1 MVKKKGMFLFCCL
14 MILCAAEAF
23 LWIPATLA
31 EETGANE
38 KKSLIRSA
46 QQRRESPDGL
56 KPTVE
61 TSKQK
66 TTDVGKSEPT
76 QKEETLSS
84 PDDALGEKPDETA
97 EEKAEPEEEK
107 PEAPIEE
114 AIKEPEKKEKEAEF
128 FVLEDLWWDN
138 FEDNA
143 KLNIAGEKQLPP
155 AQALLENDGRVVTW
169 RPEQT
174 AVMKQRK
181 KMVFEEGLMRGI
193 TLREDSE
200 ATKLL
205 GLAAPY
211 YVLAEIEI
219 TFSSKV
225 SFNQVRKQDEDIV
238 SLEFF
243 VDEEVSAAE
252 DVERPE
258 EEEPIAAPAV
268 DVSSME
274 DMLGKFYEASQTYQ
288 SFLTG
293 RIDPSVSGAGAWLT
307 GSELAKLRAE
317 KKAVIDRR
325 QVKPFFDGRLGMPA
339 DISPVFKES
348 YPKFGT
354 PEYWKKHVRATIN
367 QKMGYTTEF
376 DGQYGFSSEKS
387 PKDGAFVWH
396 PDVTIAYH
404 RPGVLDLSGA
414 YRTNRVFPMG
424 NRYLHFGDGLRH
436 QNASWGVGYF
446 PQKRYA
452 VGYQGSINYYTSK
465 ELTPDAV
472 ARFRRK
478 PHDAKT
484 ARHVV
489 GLNYQLTRRLMA
501 GMSLGM
507 VRTRS
512 RNEGKPGD
520 KSRDREG
527 YLAGSLNYALTR
539 RSNVSLEYS
548 LRHIFEDKDDSLPRS
563 TLRNDIITK
572 TTDFHSFNAGMDYQ
586 LTKKI
591 SLRGSSQLG
600 IIGKDIYKFG
610 GNFGMTYQLTKKDR
624 ISFYYSNIVL
634 QDNMMKVLGWRPGI
648 ARGVAGTHSI
658 QIYRA
663 QSISAGYSRQFRI
676 GSAQNSPYTLQINGM
691 YFKRE
696 PLSGVYGDWDSIDDG
711 ISFETS
717 IRKPVT
723 EAMSLQIG
731 YRFTNFHSKGAD
743 PDSTLDTSTKKHFV
757 FLTIINQFGGS

>member
-225 SFNQVRKQDEDIV
+225 SFNKVRKQDEDIV

-325 QVKPFFDGRLGMPA
+325 Q
-339 DISPVFKES
+339 
-348 YPKFGT
+348 
-354 PEYWKKHVRATIN
+354 
-367 QKMGYTTEF
+367 
-376 DGQYGFSSEKS
+376 
-387 PKDGAFVWH
+387 
-396 PDVTIAYH
+396 
-404 RPGVLDLSGA
+404 
-414 YRTNRVFPMG
+414 
-424 NRYLHFGDGLRH
+424 
-436 QNASWGVGYF
+436 QN
-446 PQKRYA
+446 
-452 VGYQGSINYYTSK
+452 
-465 ELTPDAV
+465 L
-472 ARFRRK
+472 
-478 PHDAKT
+478 
-484 ARHVV
+484 
-489 GLNYQLTRRLMA
+489 
-501 GMSLGM
+501 
-507 VRTRS
+507 
-512 RNEGKPGD
+512 
-520 KSRDREG
+520 
-527 YLAGSLNYALTR
+527 
-539 RSNVSLEYS
+539 
-548 LRHIFEDKDDSLPRS
+548 
-563 TLRNDIITK
+563 
-572 TTDFHSFNAGMDYQ
+572 
-586 LTKKI
+586 
-591 SLRGSSQLG
+591 
-600 IIGKDIYKFG
+600 
-610 GNFGMTYQLTKKDR
+610 
-624 ISFYYSNIVL
+624 
-634 QDNMMKVLGWRPGI
+634 
-648 ARGVAGTHSI
+648 
-658 QIYRA
+658 
-663 QSISAGYSRQFRI
+663 
-676 GSAQNSPYTLQINGM
+676 
-691 YFKRE
+691 
-696 PLSGVYGDWDSIDDG
+696 
-711 ISFETS
+711 
-717 IRKPVT
+717 
-723 EAMSLQIG
+723 
-731 YRFTNFHSKGAD
+731 
-743 PDSTLDTSTKKHFV
+743 
-757 FLTIINQFGGS
+757 